1 MLSVLP
7 SGVTTFAA
15 CPVPVAVAGDRG
27 SGSGRGG
34 DATTV
39 VAAVTDA
46 GGLEVATVRRGTL
59 SPLSAQ
65 LTLSLG
71 APFSPL
77 LPAVQAVAAAVPEGM
92 GLHYTPVAM

>member
-1 MLSVLP
+1 MLP

-15 CPVPVAVAGDRG
+15 CPVPVAVGGDLG
-27 SGSGRGG
+27 SASGRGG

-46 GGLEVATVRRGTL
+46 GGLEVATVRRGAL

-71 APFSPL
+71 APIPRCRGPL
-77 LPAVQAVAAAVPEGM
+77 PLPSLPALHAATTV
-92 GLHYTPVAM
+92 VFQRV